1 MHYAIHNIMTCD
13 IIITRDLSSINY
25 SFIIKK
31 TIVVYWLVRTLPIQ
45 HRSLIYSK
53 EILDLYIYQ

>member
-13 IIITRDLSSINY
+13 IVIPRDLPSINY

-31 TIVVYWLVRTLPIQ
+31 TIVIYWLLRTLSIQ
-45 HRSLIYSK
+45 HKSLIYSK
-53 EILDLYIYQ
+53 ENLDLYIYQ

>member
-1 MHYAIHNIMTCD
+1 MHYATHNIMTYD
-13 IIITRDLSSINY
+13 ILIARDLPSINY

-53 EILDLYIYQ
+53 ENLDLYIYQ